1 MEGVLVPFIVFAS
14 ITAIVI
20 YIAFAKYRVRMEMIR
35 KGPVNFLETPART
48 GSKTLLFGLF
58 SVAIGLACF
67 AAAFLNYFERHLFTV
82 VLYWLFVGG
91 ALVVYWKVT
100 AKDREQTCAWYEQ
113 ILAVKTRNPGQQES

>member
-1 MEGVLVPFIVFAS
+1 MEEVLVPFIVFAS

-20 YIAFAKYRVRMEMIR
+20 YVAFAKYRVRMEMIR

-48 GSKTLLFGLF
+48 GSNTLLFGLF

-82 VLYWLFVGG
+82 GLYWLFVGE

-100 AKDREQTCAWYEQ
+100 AKDREQTCAWFEQ
-113 ILAVKTRNPGQQES
+113 TLAVKTRDSGQQEA